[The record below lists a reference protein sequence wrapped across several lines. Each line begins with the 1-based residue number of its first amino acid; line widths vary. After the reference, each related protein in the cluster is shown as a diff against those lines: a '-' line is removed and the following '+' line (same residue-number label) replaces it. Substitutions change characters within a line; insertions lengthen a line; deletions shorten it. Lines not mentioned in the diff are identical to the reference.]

1 MVIAGISL
9 ILFLILVY
17 KVNLFN
23 LDGDIEKNM
32 MPANAEFSI
41 AAMPFRVERIVY
53 YVTAPNPTFGMDD
66 LLINRLTVEY
76 VKKKAFDSY
85 PIAIQVY
92 YARDRE
98 RKMVAE
104 ILSHRF
110 DVPYLDSLY
119 GENLL
124 TRKEYEYL
132 RLYKYN
138 HPSTADLLREE
149 VACKLRPQHKLKL
162 APSEKQQ

>member
-1 MVIAGISL
+1 MVFAGLSL
-9 ILFLILVY
+9 IIFLILVY
-17 KVNLFN
+17 KVKLFN

-32 MPANAEFSI
+32 MPGNAEFTI

-53 YVTAPNPTFGMDD
+53 YVTAPNPTFGMDEM
-66 LLINRLTVEY
+66 LMNRLKVEY
-76 VKKKAFDSY
+76 VKKKAFDSH

-92 YARDRE
+92 YEHDKE

-104 ILSHRF
+104 VLSHRF
-110 DVPYLDSLY
+110 DVPYLDTLY

-124 TRKEYEYL
+124 TEKEYEYL

-138 HPSTADLLREE
+138 HPSTIGLLREE
-149 VACKLRPQHKLKL
+149 VANKLRPKHKIQVVQAKK
-162 APSEKQQ
+162 KQ

>member
-17 KVNLFN
+17 KVKLFN

-32 MPANAEFSI
+32 MPENAEFTI

-53 YVTAPNPTFGMDD
+53 YVTAPNPTFGMDEE
-66 LLINRLTVEY
+66 LMNRLTVEY
-76 VKKKAFDSY
+76 VKKKAFDSH

-92 YARDRE
+92 YVHE
-98 RKMVAE
+98 KEKKMVAE
-104 ILSHRF
+104 VLKHRF
-110 DVPYLDSLY
+110 DVPYLDSLF

-124 TRKEYEYL
+124 TEKEYEYL

-138 HPSTADLLREE
+138 HPSTIELLRKE
-149 VACKLRPQHKLKL
+149 VARKLKPQHHNE
-162 APSEKQQ
+162 SRSV

>member
-1 MVIAGISL
+1 MVITGISL

-17 KVNLFN
+17 KVKLFN

-32 MPANAEFSI
+32 MPKDAEFTI
-41 AAMPFRVERIVY
+41 AAMPFSVERIVY
-53 YVTAPNPTFGMDD
+53 YVTAPNPTFGMDEM
-66 LLINRLTVEY
+66 LRNRLSVEY
-76 VKKKAFDSY
+76 VRKMAFDSH

-92 YARDRE
+92 YENGKE

-124 TRKEYEYL
+124 TQKEYEYL

-138 HPSTADLLREE
+138 HPSTIDLLREE
-149 VACKLRPQHKLKL
+149 VANKLRPHHPLQVV
-162 APSEKQQ
+162 

>member
-1 MVIAGISL
+1 MVISGISM
-9 ILFLILVY
+9 ILFLLLVY
-17 KVNLFN
+17 KVKLFN
-23 LDGDIEKNM
+23 LDEDIEKNM
-32 MPANAEFSI
+32 MPENAEFSI

-53 YVTAPNPTFGMDD
+53 YVTAPNPTFGMDEM
-66 LLINRLTVEY
+66 LMNRLSVEY
-76 VKKKAFDSY
+76 VKKKAFDSH

-92 YARDRE
+92 YEHEKE

-104 ILSHRF
+104 VLSHRF

-124 TRKEYEYL
+124 TEKEYEYL

-138 HPSTADLLREE
+138 HPSTINLLRNE
-149 VACKLRPQHKLKL
+149 VANKLRPQHKMQVVK
-162 APSEKQQ
+162 AEKKQ

>member
-1 MVIAGISL
+1 MVMAGISL
-9 ILFLILVY
+9 ILFLVLVY
-17 KVNLFN
+17 KVKLFN

-32 MPANAEFSI
+32 MPGDAEFTI

-53 YVTAPNPTFGMDD
+53 YVTTPNPTFGMDEM
-66 LLINRLTVEY
+66 LRNRLTVEY
-76 VKKKAFDSY
+76 VKKKAFDSH

-92 YARDRE
+92 YEQDKE

-104 ILSHRF
+104 VLSQRF
-110 DVPYLDSLY
+110 EVPYLDSLY

-124 TRKEYEYL
+124 SEKDYEYL

-138 HPSTADLLREE
+138 HPSTINLLREE
-149 VACKLRPQHKLKL
+149 VAKKLKPQHKI
-162 APSEKQQ
+162 